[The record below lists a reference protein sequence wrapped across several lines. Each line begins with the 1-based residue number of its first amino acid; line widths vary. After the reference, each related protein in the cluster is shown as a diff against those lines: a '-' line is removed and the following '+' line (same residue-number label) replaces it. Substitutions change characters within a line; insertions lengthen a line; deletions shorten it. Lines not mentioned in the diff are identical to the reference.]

1 MSFQNLLALIFIQWL
16 ALALIMSVGWIIW
29 KTTRNSGW
37 IDAIWTLAIG
47 VVGTASAI
55 WWHTLETAS
64 VNRWI
69 VAAMIAA
76 WALRL
81 GIHITGRTANI
92 TDDPR
97 YAKLVDDWGDKAE
110 RNMFG
115 FLQAQAFFGVLLT
128 LAVALAA
135 ANPAPLLS
143 AAPLLAI
150 GVYLAGITGSATS
163 DRQLNRFKQIKQ
175 SGETDK
181 KVCDIGLWAYSRH
194 PNYFF
199 EFVIWS
205 SFALFA
211 LNFSGAWN
219 WGFLAILAPACMY
232 WLLRYVSGV
241 PPLEQ
246 HMVARYGDAYR
257 DYQRRVSVFFP
268 WPPSAGP
275 SRLSRAVANSES

>member
-1 MSFQNLLALIFIQWL
+1 MSFQDVLTLIFLQWL
-16 ALALIMSVGWIIW
+16 ALALIMTAGWLTW

-55 WWHTLETAS
+55 LWTTPGAATS
-64 VNRWI
+64 NRWI

-81 GIHITGRTANI
+81 GIHITGRTAGI
-92 TDDPR
+92 SDDPR
-97 YAKLVDDWGDKAE
+97 YAKIVNDWGDKAE

-115 FLQAQAFFGVLLT
+115 FLQAQAFFGVPLT

-150 GVYLAGITGSATS
+150 AVYLAGIAGSATS
-163 DRQLNRFKQIKQ
+163 DRQLTRFKQMKQ
-175 SGETDK
+175 NGETDK

-211 LNFSGAWN
+211 FNASGAWN
-219 WGFLAILAPACMY
+219 WGFLAVLAPACMY

-257 DYQRRVSVFFP
+257 NYQKRVSVFFP
-268 WPPSAGP
+268 WPPGPGP